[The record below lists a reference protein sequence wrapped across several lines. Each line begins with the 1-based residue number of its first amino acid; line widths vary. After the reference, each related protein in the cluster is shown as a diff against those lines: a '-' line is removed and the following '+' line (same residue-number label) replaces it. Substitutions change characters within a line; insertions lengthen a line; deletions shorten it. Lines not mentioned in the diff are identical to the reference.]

1 MQKGDERGGSNSS
14 QHQQLVAPRPLSRVS
29 TLAVRLAAVR
39 QILGVGDQ
47 LQMVRI
53 PAGIDAAAMMQFPAL
68 RYGAAEELPTEWSSP

>member
-1 MQKGDERGGSNSS
+1 
-14 QHQQLVAPRPLSRVS
+14 VS